1 MKSRFTAVLAAGLIS
16 ASPAFATNITIDF
29 EGPTSF
35 TSIDQYDNG
44 GTDQGGLLSGPN
56 LGVSFGL
63 DALEVKN
70 GDGLGTG
77 VNGTYYSNAPSPVGV
92 MTPVGAAAVMNVLV
106 GFGFIGEASFYYSS
120 TAGTSVSIF
129 SGLDGTGSLLGSF
142 SLANNAQ
149 SNGCN
154 DSPYCNWSQVTLA
167 FNGVAKSIAFGDA
180 ANVASFDN
188 VTVNAVPEPG
198 SLALL
203 TFGLAGMGVSAR
215 SGRLARR
222 KQASL

>member
-1 MKSRFTAVLAAGLIS
+1 MKSRFIAVLAAGLVS

-35 TSIDQYDNG
+35 ASIDQYYNG

-63 DALEVKN
+63 DALELKN
-70 GDGLGTG
+70 DQLGP
-77 VNGTYYSNAPSPVGV
+77 YFSNAPSPVGV

-106 GFGFIGEASFYYSS
+106 GFGFNGEASFYYSS
-120 TAGTSVSIF
+120 TAATSVSVF
-129 SGLDGTGSLLGSF
+129 SGLDGMGTLLGSF

-149 SNGCN
+149 ANGRS
-154 DSPYCNWSQVTLA
+154 DSPYCNWQFASIVLGP
-167 FNGVAKSIAFGDA
+167 NDVARSIAFGDA
-180 ANVASFDN
+180 ANVAVFDN

-203 TFGLAGMGVSAR
+203 TFGLAGMGVLTRA
-215 SGRLARR
+215 GRLARR